1 VCVKRIIPC
10 LDVKNGKV
18 VKGVKFLDLK
28 DKGDPVEL
36 AARYEDEGAD
46 EIVLLDISASLEGR
60 KTMLNVVK
68 DTASVLTIPLT
79 VGGGIRDIDDISQL
93 FSQGADKVSINTA
106 AVENPDIITMASNE
120 FGSQSIVV
128 AIDAKRHG
136 DRYVVYIYSGT
147 LNTGLDVVEWAKKV
161 VGLGAGEILLTSID
175 RDGTRLGYDIEL
187 TKLVSETV
195 NVPIIASGGA
205 GSFEDFY
212 RVLTIG
218 KADAALAAGV
228 FHDGVIRI
236 NALKKYLISQG
247 IEVRI

>member
-1 VCVKRIIPC
+1 MSVKRIIPC

-106 AVENPDIITMASNE
+106 AVENPNVITMASNE

-136 DRYVVYIYSGT
+136 DRYIVYIYSGT
-147 LNTGLDVVEWAKKV
+147 LNTGLDVVEWAMRV

-187 TKLVSETV
+187 TRLVAETV

-212 RVLTIG
+212 KVLTIG

>member
-1 VCVKRIIPC
+1 MSVKRIIPC